1 MPTNNPK
8 RQVKGNVK
16 LSHAKHNTELEST
29 WKASGEEEHYP
40 STKWTRSPI
49 TENLV
54 MSAARSHLAMARLR
68 LRMRTLGRVI
78 PGPPSHRQ
86 TLQDGPHKIIG
97 PTWSETR
104 RKPKD
109 KKERKTRAS
118 LTKQEADA
126 LTRGGMEPN
135 RLQTEQLIT
144 KRSYLRYWTPKKL
157 HRRQVKTKTSQ
168 ASSTSR
174 QFHIELASLRKL
186 RTEWENERHM
196 LRQCTTRIG
205 KAVSTFKILKDESL
219 RKEWKSHALALNERR
234 QRRALRSLLAHINVR
249 DATERVDK
257 AEEAMLA
264 NGETPELWRNT
275 SGLSTV
281 HNANDDVADLEIEK
295 KSPRLRLGHALGS
308 LFCAL

>member
-104 RKPKD
+104 RK
-109 KKERKTRAS
+109 
-118 LTKQEADA
+118 
-126 LTRGGMEPN
+126 
-135 RLQTEQLIT
+135 
-144 KRSYLRYWTPKKL
+144 
-157 HRRQVKTKTSQ
+157 
-168 ASSTSR
+168 
-174 QFHIELASLRKL
+174 
-186 RTEWENERHM
+186 
-196 LRQCTTRIG
+196 
-205 KAVSTFKILKDESL
+205 AVSTFKILKDESL

-295 KSPRLRLGHALGS
+295 KSPRLRLGHALGR